1 MIMTEYKESEVGSI
15 PADWEIMKFKDVF
28 DFLPNNTYARE
39 YMTESN
45 GFVHNIHY
53 GDVLIRFG
61 AVLDFEFDNVP
72 FLDSSRT
79 QYRTNALVHDGD
91 IIIADT
97 AEDETVGKAVEVKG
111 LHGRR
116 AVSGLHT
123 MLCRP
128 RNESLFY
135 PGYLGYYINS
145 SMYHDQLLPLI
156 VGTKVSSISKT
167 AILDTFVLIPP
178 FTQQKYIAKALSEV
192 DSLLCKQNEEIEKK
206 RMIKEGLMQEL
217 LTGKKRLRGF
227 SGKWETVKLNEI
239 AEMSSGGT
247 PSSKEVSFYG
257 GDIPFLSISD
267 MTSSGKYI
275 FRTEKTITKLGLENS
290 SARVFPPGTL
300 MYAMYASLGKCSITN
315 IEVAISQAILGFKL
329 SPRIDKMFL
338 YYHFCYIEESVKKI
352 GQTGTQSNL
361 SKQIVENFALE
372 LPEIDEQK
380 AIGRVLSDID
390 LEISTIESMRDK
402 YLLIK
407 QGMMQQLLT
416 GKTRL

>member
-15 PADWEIMKFKDVF
+15 PADWDVVALREIGSFSKG
-28 DFLPNNTYARE
+28 
-39 YMTESN
+39 N
-45 GFVHNIHY
+45 GISR
-53 GDVLIRFG
+53 D
-61 AVLDFEFDNVP
+61 
-72 FLDSSRT
+72 DSSTGNIPAIRYGELYVNQHDYIREFT
-79 QYRTNALVHDGD
+79 SHISPEVAKIACPIHNGDLMFTASGETKEDIGKSIAYSGEEEAYAGGDLIILSPHRELNPIFMGYLTNAEYVRKQKELRAQGDAVVHITASSIGE
-91 IIIADT
+91 IIVALPPRDEQNRIAD
-97 AEDETVGKAVEVKG
+97 
-111 LHGRR
+111 
-116 AVSGLHT
+116 
-123 MLCRP
+123 
-128 RNESLFY
+128 
-135 PGYLGYYINS
+135 
-145 SMYHDQLLPLI
+145 
-156 VGTKVSSISKT
+156 
-167 AILDTFVLIPP
+167 
-178 FTQQKYIAKALSEV
+178 ALV
-192 DSLLCKQNEEIEKK
+192 ITDSLISSLDELIEKK
-206 RMIKEGLMQEL
+206 RMIKDGLMQEL
-217 LTGKKRLRGF
+217 LTGKKRLKGF

-329 SPRIDKMFL
+329 SPRVDKMFL